1 MTGLNPDGAAAQSH
15 TPTHT
20 TPHSPPFIHVAG
32 VDNLRDA
39 GGYAIEG
46 QPGKA
51 VRRGVIF
58 RSAHLTDLEDDG
70 VATLQQLGVTHV
82 FDLRAFPEIAKEGRS
97 RAWEG
102 ATSQLLPVFL
112 SQDYR
117 PEALAVR
124 FRNYSDG
131 PEVS

>member
-1 MTGLNPDGAAAQSH
+1 MSGLSPDRAAAQGH
-15 TPTHT
+15 IPTHT
-20 TPHSPPFIHVAG
+20 TPLSPPFVHVAG

-51 VRRGVIF
+51 VRRGVIY
-58 RSAHLTDLEDDG
+58 RSAHLTDLEDEG
-70 VATLQQLGVTHV
+70 VATLQQLSVTHV
-82 FDLRAFPEIAKEGRS
+82 FDLRAFPEVEREGRS
-97 RAWEG
+97 RTWDG
-102 ATSQLLPVFL
+102 ATFQLVPVFL
-112 SQDYR
+112 SKDYH

-124 FRNYSDG
+124 FRHYSDG